1 MSKSISNSFGKEKRR
16 RVYLFLA
23 TAICVVTAFV
33 LLQPLQAG
41 AQQIPSLVGCRVSP
55 IPPTDDTEMNTIVTG
70 TKVKTIHVEKQVFDC
85 QAQIMPT
92 PAYTYIADVTI
103 YTEIFEDL
111 ANFPSVIPKK
121 TFEAI
126 TCVKEAKTGNV
137 LGCQKSSSISSTL
150 PTTLS
155 CLSSVV
161 GFPIEMNTVVSS
173 NGIIKTVEAQK
184 EVLKCDSKTFKDVT
198 IFTEIF
204 ENLSLGTIK
213 KTSES
218 VTCVKDVTTAKVLA
232 CKASQ
237 TAAL

>member
-1 MSKSISNSFGKEKRR
+1 MSNVFSKEKQV
-16 RVYLFLA
+16 RVYSLIA
-23 TAICVVTAFV
+23 TAICVVTV
-33 LLQPLQAG
+33 LILVQPLQAG
-41 AQQIPSLVGCRVSP
+41 AQQIPPLVGCRVSLT
-55 IPPTDDTEMNTIVTG
+55 PPTDATDMNTIVTG

-85 QAQIMPT
+85 QAQIMPI

-121 TFEAI
+121 TFESI
-126 TCVKEAKTGNV
+126 TCVKDAKTGNV

-173 NGIIKTVEAQK
+173 NGIIKTVESQK
-184 EVLKCDSKTFKDVT
+184 EVFKCDSSKTFKDVT

-204 ENLSLGTIK
+204 ENLSLGIVK

-218 VTCVKDVTTAKVLA
+218 VTCVKDVATAKVLA
-232 CKASQ
+232 CKASP
-237 TAAL
+237 TATL